1 MTKKSLP
8 ASRYWIVG
16 ASEGLGRALAEALDA
31 RGASLIVSAR
41 SEERLQELAGKL
53 RDAVAIP
60 VDVTDPASVAEAA
73 RKAGQFDGMI
83 YSVGAYEPTKATEWN
98 GDAVRLM
105 IDTNITGCVNVLG
118 EVVPR
123 FVKANKGHI
132 ALIGSLSGFRGLP
145 GAVGYG
151 LSKAAVM
158 HTAEN
163 LRIDL
168 SKTDILVQ
176 RMNPGFIDTRLT
188 EKNEFNMPQ
197 LMTPEEAAAHV
208 VHAIDKR
215 RFSYSF
221 PRPFS
226 WMFTVGQHLPIGW
239 FQGLFKGLV

>member
-1 MTKKSLP
+1 MTKDLP
-8 ASRYWIVG
+8 AKKYWLVG
-16 ASEGLGRALAEALDA
+16 ASEGLGRALAKSLDV
-31 RGASLIVSAR
+31 RGASLVLSAR
-41 SEERLQELAGKL
+41 SEDRLKDLAAEC
-53 RDAVAIP
+53 RDARVVP
-60 VDVTDPASVAEAA
+60 VDVTDPDSVSNAAKEA
-73 RKAGQFDGMI
+73 GDFDGFV
-83 YSVGAYEPTKATEWN
+83 YSVGAYEPMKSTEWD
-98 GDAVRLM
+98 GDAARLM
-105 IDTNITGCVNVLG
+105 VATNITGCLNVLG

-123 FVKANKGHI
+123 FVDKNTGHI

-176 RMNPGFIDTRLT
+176 RMNPGFIETRLT
-188 EKNEFNMPQ
+188 EKNEFKMPQ
-197 LMTPEEAAAHV
+197 LMQPEDAANHV
-208 VHAIDKR
+208 MRAIDTR

-226 WMFTVGQHLPIGW
+226 WVFTVGQHLPISW
-239 FQGLFKGLV
+239 FQGFFKGLV

>member
-1 MTKKSLP
+1 MTKPLP
-8 ASRYWIVG
+8 AKRYWIIG
-16 ASEGLGRALAEALDA
+16 ASEGLGRALAQALDA
-31 RGASLIVSAR
+31 RGASLVVSAR
-41 SEERLQELAGKL
+41 SADRLTSLVDEL
-53 RDAVAIP
+53 RDATAVP
-60 VDVTDPASVAEAA
+60 VDVTDPVSVAAAAEAA
-73 RKAGQFDGMI
+73 GDFDGII
-83 YSVGAYEPTKATEWN
+83 YSVGAYEPMKATEWN
-98 GDAVRLM
+98 GDAARMMV
-105 IDTNITGCVNVLG
+105 DTNITGCLNVLG

-123 FVKANKGHI
+123 FVAKNTGHI

-158 HTAEN
+158 HVAEN

-176 RMNPGFIDTRLT
+176 RMNPGFIETRLT
-188 EKNEFNMPQ
+188 EKNAFKMPQ
-197 LMTPEEAAAHV
+197 LMSPEDAADHV
-208 VHAIDKR
+208 MRAIDKR

-226 WMFTVGQHLPIGW
+226 WMFTVGQHVPIAW

>member
-1 MTKKSLP
+1 MTKDLP
-8 ASRYWIVG
+8 AKKYWLVG
-16 ASEGLGRALAEALDA
+16 ASEGLGRALAKSLDA
-31 RGASLIVSAR
+31 RGASLVLSAR
-41 SEERLQELAGKL
+41 SEDRLKDLAAEC
-53 RDAVAIP
+53 RDARVVP
-60 VDVTDPASVAEAA
+60 VDVTDPESVSNAAKEA
-73 RKAGQFDGMI
+73 GDFDGFV
-83 YSVGAYEPTKATEWN
+83 YSVGAYEPMKSTEWD
-98 GDAVRLM
+98 GDAARLM
-105 IDTNITGCVNVLG
+105 VATNITGCLNVLG

-123 FVKANKGHI
+123 FVEKNTGHI

-176 RMNPGFIDTRLT
+176 RMNPGFIETRLT
-188 EKNEFNMPQ
+188 EKNEFKMPQ
-197 LMTPEEAAAHV
+197 LMQPEEAADHV
-208 VHAIDKR
+208 MRAIDKR

-226 WMFTVGQHLPIGW
+226 WMFTVGQHLPISW
-239 FQGLFKGLV
+239 FQGFFKGLV

>member
-1 MTKKSLP
+1 MTKDLP
-8 ASRYWIVG
+8 AKKYWLVG
-16 ASEGLGRALAEALDA
+16 ASEGLGRALAKSLDA
-31 RGASLIVSAR
+31 RGASLVLSAR
-41 SEERLQELAGKL
+41 SEDRLKDLAAEC
-53 RDAVAIP
+53 RDARVVP
-60 VDVTDPASVAEAA
+60 VDVTDPESVSNAAKEA
-73 RKAGQFDGMI
+73 GDFDGFV
-83 YSVGAYEPTKATEWN
+83 YSVGAYEPMKSTEWD
-98 GDAVRLM
+98 GDAARLM
-105 IDTNITGCVNVLG
+105 VATNITGCLNVLG

-123 FVKANKGHI
+123 FVEKNTGHI

-176 RMNPGFIDTRLT
+176 RMNPGFIETRLT
-188 EKNEFNMPQ
+188 EKNEFKMPQ
-197 LMTPEEAAAHV
+197 LMQPEEAADHV
-208 VHAIDKR
+208 MRAIDKR

-226 WMFTVGQHLPIGW
+226 WMFTVGQHLPISW
-239 FQGLFKGLV
+239 FHGFFKGLV

>member
-1 MTKKSLP
+1 MKKPLP
-8 ASRYWIVG
+8 AKRYWIIG
-16 ASEGLGRALAEALDA
+16 ASEGLGRALAQALDA
-31 RGASLIVSAR
+31 RGASLVVSAR
-41 SEERLQELAGKL
+41 SAERLTSLVDEL
-53 RDAVAIP
+53 RDATAVP
-60 VDVTDPASVAEAA
+60 VDVTDPASVAAAAEAA
-73 RKAGQFDGMI
+73 GDFDGI
-83 YSVGAYEPTKATEWN
+83 VYSVGAYEPMKATEWN
-98 GDAVRLM
+98 GDAARMMV
-105 IDTNITGCVNVLG
+105 DTNITGCLNVLG

-123 FVKANKGHI
+123 FVANNAGHI

-158 HTAEN
+158 HVAEN

-176 RMNPGFIDTRLT
+176 RMNPGFIETRLT
-188 EKNEFNMPQ
+188 EKNAFKMPQ
-197 LMTPEEAAAHV
+197 LMSPDEAADHV
-208 VHAIDKR
+208 MRAIDKR

-226 WMFTVGQHLPIGW
+226 WMFTLGQHVPIAW

>member
-1 MTKKSLP
+1 MTKDLP
-8 ASRYWIVG
+8 AKKYWLVG
-16 ASEGLGRALAEALDA
+16 ASEGLGRALAKSLDA
-31 RGASLIVSAR
+31 RGASLVLSAR
-41 SEERLQELAGKL
+41 SEDRLKDLSAEC
-53 RDAVAIP
+53 RDARVVP
-60 VDVTDPASVAEAA
+60 VDVTDPESVSNAAKEA
-73 RKAGQFDGMI
+73 GDFDGFV
-83 YSVGAYEPTKATEWN
+83 YSVGAYEPMKSTEWD
-98 GDAVRLM
+98 GDAARLM
-105 IDTNITGCVNVLG
+105 VATNITGCLNVLG

-123 FVKANKGHI
+123 FVEKNTGHI

-176 RMNPGFIDTRLT
+176 RMNPGFIETRLT
-188 EKNEFNMPQ
+188 EKNEFKMPQ
-197 LMTPEEAAAHV
+197 LMQPEEAADHV
-208 VHAIDKR
+208 MRAIDKR

-226 WMFTVGQHLPIGW
+226 WMFTVGQHLPISW
-239 FQGLFKGLV
+239 FQGFFKGLV

>member
-1 MTKKSLP
+1 MAKELP
-8 ASRYWIVG
+8 AKRYWIVG

-31 RGASLIVSAR
+31 RGASLILSAR
-41 SEERLQELAGKL
+41 SEDRLKDLASGL
-53 RDAVAIP
+53 RDAKVVA
-60 VDVTDPASVAEAA
+60 VDVTDPESVSNAAKEA
-73 RKAGQFDGMI
+73 GDFDGFI
-83 YSVGAYEPTKATEWN
+83 YSVGAYEPMKSTEWN
-98 GDAVRLM
+98 SDAARLM
-105 IDTNITGCVNVLG
+105 VATNITGCLNVLG

-123 FVKANKGHI
+123 FVEANRGHI

-176 RMNPGFIDTRLT
+176 RMNPGFIKTRLT

-197 LMTPEEAAAHV
+197 LMEADEAAAHV
-208 VHAIDKR
+208 MKAIDKR
-215 RFSYSF
+215 SFSYSF
-221 PRPFS
+221 PKPFS
-226 WMFTVGQHLPIGW
+226 LMFTVGQHLPISW
-239 FQGLFKGLV
+239 FQGLFKGMV

>member
-1 MTKKSLP
+1 MKDLP
-8 ASRYWIVG
+8 AKRYWIVG
-16 ASEGLGRALAEALDA
+16 ASEGLGRAIAHKLDA
-31 RGASLIVSAR
+31 RGASLVVSAR
-41 SEERLQELAGKL
+41 SEDRLASLATEL
-53 RDAVAIP
+53 RDATPVT
-60 VDVTDPASVAEAA
+60 VDVTDPASVADAA
-73 RKAGQFDGMI
+73 RQAGDFDGFL
-83 YSVGAYEPTKATEWN
+83 YSVGAYDPMKATEWD
-98 GDAVRLM
+98 GDAVRKM
-105 IDTNITGCVNVLG
+105 VDTNITGCLNVLG

-123 FVKANKGHI
+123 FTKANRGHI

-145 GAVGYG
+145 GALGYG

-188 EKNEFNMPQ
+188 EKNDFKMPQ
-197 LMTPEEAAAHV
+197 LMTPEEAADHV
-208 VHAIDKR
+208 LRAIDKR

-226 WMFTVGQHLPIGW
+226 WMFTGGQHLPLSW
-239 FQGLFKGLV
+239 FQGFFKGLV